1 MRPLIDYGDIIY
13 DQPQNEYFCEKIE
26 SVQYKA
32 TLAITGAIQGTSRDK
47 IYQELGLESL
57 KSRRWYK
64 RLVSTFKIMNEKA
77 PNYLINL
84 IPKHDPT
91 IRTRNNSV
99 PSYKCRVNCFK
110 HSFFSFTLNDW
121 FNLDI
126 NIRNSES
133 ITLFKCRLLSFIC
146 AVQNSIYNIFDPKG
160 LKFLTRLRLG
170 LSHLNAHRFRHNFQ
184 DYLNPLRSCSLETE
198 DTSHYLLHCHHF
210 SNHRAHLMNSVKS
223 VCDNF
228 ESMSDNVKKNVL
240 LYGDSRFDEVK
251 KKIYLRR
258 NYNLYKRL

>member
-1 MRPLIDYGDIIY
+1 MQYKNQD
-13 DQPQNEYFCEKIE
+13 

-57 KSRRWYK
+57 KSRRSYK
-64 RLVSTFKIMNEKA
+64 RLVCMFKIMNEKT

-84 IPKHDPT
+84 ILKYEPT
-91 IRTRNNSV
+91 IRTWNNSIQ
-99 PSYKCRVNCFK
+99 SYKCRTNCFK
-110 HSFFSFTLNDW
+110 HSIFPSTLNHW
-121 FNLDI
+121 FNLYVK
-126 NIRNSES
+126 IRKSES
-133 ITLFKCRLLSFIC
+133 ISLFKCRLLLSFIRP
-146 AVQNSIYNIFDPKG
+146 VQNSIYNIFHPKG
-160 LKFLTRLRLG
+160 LKFLTRHCLG
-170 LSHLNAHRFRHNFQ
+170 LSHLNAHRFRQNFHNC
-184 DYLNPLRSCSLETE
+184 LNPLCSCSLETE

-240 LYGDSRFDEVK
+240 LYGDSCLDEIKNTFILQATITYIRDSERFSG
-251 KKIYLRR
+251 YLFD
-258 NYNLYKRL
+258 